1 MLGIVGIAVVTV
13 GVAGM
18 LGIAGTAVVAATVGQ
33 LHGAVGTAGTAGKAG
48 VEGSAGTAPAKAEA
62 SGTPGTLGTAAA
74 KEETSGT
81 PGTAAAKVA
90 GFGKAGISGMG
101 TGTAALI
108 LFIKP
113 PNYAWLWALRLIAW
127 LALASRAMAIES
139 CLNILPIFFNLVFF
153 LLYGCFFCTYTSK
166 NIKLRNFLIYYRK
179 KSK

>member
-1 MLGIVGIAVVTV
+1 MLGIAVVAV

-18 LGIAGTAVVAATVGQ
+18 LGIVGTAVVAATVGQ

-48 VEGSAGTAPAKAEA
+48 VEGNAGTAPAKAEA

-90 GFGKAGISGMG
+90 GSGIAGISGMG

-139 CLNILPIFFNLVFF
+139 CLNILLIVFQFCF
-153 LLYGCFFCTYTSK
+153 LFIKWLFLFSTYTSK
-166 NIKLRNFLIYYRK
+166 NIKLRNFLIFVPQK
-179 KSK
+179 E